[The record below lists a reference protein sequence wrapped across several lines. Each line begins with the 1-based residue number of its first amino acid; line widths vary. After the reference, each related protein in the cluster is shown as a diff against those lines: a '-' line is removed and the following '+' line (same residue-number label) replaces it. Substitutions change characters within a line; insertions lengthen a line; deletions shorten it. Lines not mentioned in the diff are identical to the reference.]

1 MLSKIQSFIMPKLS
15 VENGVLLGAGVIL
28 TALSLYP
35 AAIILR
41 NGFLGVDGQ
50 ATLNHFFEAFSDKF
64 YLYDPFWNS
73 LQLSLLATPIALLMA
88 FPLAFLVSR
97 TDMPGRKTIA
107 ILLIGPYI
115 VPSYAISMSWVL
127 LFSTNGVV
135 ESLLGIESPIS
146 PYGFWPVVLVS
157 ATHLYPFAFILLA
170 NAMASLNPE
179 IFEAARIHGA
189 SRWYTLRRV
198 TLPMLLPATLSAAVL
213 VFAYVMAE
221 FAPAMLL
228 GTPEGFYV
236 LTTQIWSFA
245 TVYPTNFHMAAVL
258 CLMLI
263 LATFVFLRTN
273 TALLGRR
280 RYTTVGGNIRQPE
293 RTNLG
298 RWRNP
303 AMIYCLLF
311 LFFTLIL
318 PIITIL
324 LGSLHDLWGKGW
336 GPSNWTLR
344 HFINISQD
352 RTYKQSIVNVL
363 YLGLISGFLAVLLG
377 GTVSYFIVR
386 GSRRVSR
393 FLETVAFIPFILP
406 GVVIGIGLILGFSKP
421 PFDLY
426 GTLWILVVGYI
437 IRFLPLVV
445 SSCKTAIGQID
456 EQMEE
461 AGRIFGASWLKTQA
475 KVMLPLLRS
484 PLLGAALLVFVSVM
498 KEVSMASLIW
508 APGAEVAPVMA
519 LIQFADGFLQEAVTL
534 SFVMIVLVFIG
545 TFFAVRLGAVK
556 FVEVGK

>member
-1 MLSKIQSFIMPKLS
+1 MVSKFSA
-15 VENGVLLGAGVIL
+15 ENGVLLGATIIL
-28 TALSLYP
+28 LSLSLYP

-41 NGFLGVDGQ
+41 QGFLGVDGQ
-50 ATLNHFFEAFSDKF
+50 MSIAYFVEAFSNEF
-64 YLYDPFWNS
+64 YLYIPFWNS
-73 LQLSLLATPIALLMA
+73 LRLSMIATLISLLMA
-88 FPLAFLVSR
+88 YPLAFLVSR
-97 TDMPGRKTIA
+97 TDMPARKTIA
-107 ILLIGPYI
+107 VFLIGPYI
-115 VPSYAISMSWVL
+115 VPSYALSMSWVL
-127 LFSTNGVV
+127 LFSTNGIV
-135 ESLLGIESPIS
+135 EGLLGVESPIS
-146 PYGFWPVVLVS
+146 PYGFWPVVLVT
-157 ATHLYPFAFILLA
+157 ATHLFPFAFILLA

-179 IFEAARIHGA
+179 LFEAARIHGA
-189 SRWYTLRRV
+189 SRWYVLRRV
-198 TLPMLLPATLSAAVL
+198 TLQMLMPATLSGAVL

-228 GTPEGFYV
+228 GTPEGFFV

-245 TVYPTNFHMAAVL
+245 TVYPTNFHLAAVL
-258 CLMLI
+258 CLVLI
-263 LATFVFLRTN
+263 MVTFFFLQAN
-273 TALLGRR
+273 TAMLGRR
-280 RYTTVGGNIRQPE
+280 RFTTVGGNKGQPE
-293 RTNLG
+293 RTMLG
-298 RWRNP
+298 GFRY
-303 AMIYCLLF
+303 AALAYCLIF
-311 LFFTLIL
+311 LFFTLFL

-344 HFINISQD
+344 NFINITED
-352 RTYKQSIVNVL
+352 RTYKQSIINVL
-363 YLGLISGFLAVLLG
+363 YLGLISGFLAVILG
-377 GTVSYFIVR
+377 AIVSYFIVR
-386 GSRRVSR
+386 GSRQISR
-393 FLETVAFIPFILP
+393 LLEVISFIPFIMP

-437 IRFLPLVV
+437 ILFLPLVV

-456 EQMEE
+456 EQLEE
-461 AGRIFGASWLKTQA
+461 AGRIFGASWLMTQA

-498 KEVSMASLIW
+498 KEVSMASLVW

-556 FVEVGK
+556 LVDVG